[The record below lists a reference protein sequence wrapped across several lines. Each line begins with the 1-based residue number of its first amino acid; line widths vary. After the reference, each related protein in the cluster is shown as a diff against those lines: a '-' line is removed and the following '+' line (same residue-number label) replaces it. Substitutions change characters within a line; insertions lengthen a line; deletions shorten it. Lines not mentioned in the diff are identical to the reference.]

1 MTPQGTCS
9 LPEASGIKG
18 RQLQQAQV
26 LHEAVPMS
34 TSRCARPLNFATCGG
49 AHARAAGPDG
59 GNRNSVVAPGV
70 IGARAVLRWAWHH
83 DTTAAR
89 RHGQGPVR
97 EHCRPL
103 PSPDRSTT
111 TAGKERRDGP
121 TRLTGE
127 PMYHGVKSC
136 QHGLP
141 NQQNHLSNTTQGLFA
156 RFHKV

>member
-1 MTPQGTCS
+1 MSYDATGKLVSSGSFRDQR
-9 LPEASGIKG
+9 EA
-18 RQLQQAQV
+18 A
-26 LHEAVPMS
+26 
-34 TSRCARPLNFATCGG
+34 
-49 AHARAAGPDG
+49 AAGPG
-59 GNRNSVVAPGV
+59 APRSSAHVYLSLCQTTKLCKVAGLTRGQP
-70 IGARAVLRWAWHH
+70 ARRRQQEQHRRPRRHLLWWAGHH
-83 DTTAAR
+83 DTAAAR